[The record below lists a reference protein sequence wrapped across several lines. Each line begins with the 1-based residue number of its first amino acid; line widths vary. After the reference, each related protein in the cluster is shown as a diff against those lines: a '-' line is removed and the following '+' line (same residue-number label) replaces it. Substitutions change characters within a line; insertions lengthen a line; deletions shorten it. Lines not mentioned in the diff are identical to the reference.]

1 MARRQSAYRH
11 DQKRGWAVGSHLAI
25 DTRAFFLD
33 MVFSSERETSLS
45 TNAPSFALNKPA
57 FKTATDEEEE
67 GRRPSSRDLAEV
79 SLTATASGQHERKEK
94 NRERY
99 KKTEENPGSLSH
111 ADQKKGNEGVSKYSY
126 VHEEGKN
133 R

>member
-1 MARRQSAYRH
+1 MTRSVGGLWVRISPSTHGLSFSIWYFQALGGLAYLPTH
-11 DQKRGWAVGSHLAI
+11 HPF
-25 DTRAFFLD
+25 AF
-33 MVFSSERETSLS
+33 
-45 TNAPSFALNKPA
+45 NKPA

-94 NRERY
+94 NRGRY
-99 KKTEENPGSLSH
+99 NKTEENPGSLSH
-111 ADQKKGNEGVSKYSY
+111 ADQKKGSEGVSKYSY